1 MIHISASTVRW
12 WTGGL
17 LAALLVVPGCGT
29 NESSRGGDRASP
41 DSAYVSIVP
50 PKQEKRVLDLLDD
63 LYQRGSGMMN
73 VPPEDGRFLR
83 LLVAATNTQRVL
95 EIGTSNGVSAL
106 WMALGLRETGGRLIT
121 MEIDP
126 YRAALA
132 RENFKK
138 AHMNDIITLV
148 EGDAFKEI
156 PKLKATFDFIFI
168 DAWKEDYKK
177 FYDLTIPLLERGG
190 LLVAHN
196 TVNAAS
202 DMPDFL
208 HAIRDNPELITEVVQ
223 VSWSGLSVSYRKR

>member
-1 MIHISASTVRW
+1 
-12 WTGGL
+12 
-17 LAALLVVPGCGT
+17 
-29 NESSRGGDRASP
+29 
-41 DSAYVSIVP
+41 
-50 PKQEKRVLDLLDD
+50 
-63 LYQRGSGMMN
+63 MMN

-83 LLVAATNTQRVL
+83 LLVAASDAQRVL

-106 WMALGLRETGGRLIT
+106 WMALALRETGGSLIT
-121 MEIDP
+121 IEIDS
-126 YRAALA
+126 YRVALA

-138 AHMNDIITLV
+138 ARMNDIITLI
-148 EGDAFKEI
+148 EGDAFEEI
-156 PKLKATFDFIFI
+156 PKLSGTFDFIFI
-168 DAWKEDYKK
+168 DAWKEDYKA

-208 HAIRDNPELITEVVQ
+208 RAIRTNPELVTEVVK